1 MEASE
6 HAQSVDGKYVT
17 QVAIGDSFATNKAS
31 LAYILSDKDLA
42 SGTPSTDILDSLP
55 AYSVGVKRRDTQIG
69 GNDAINCYYQF
80 NENDDIIH
88 DINRVNSTNTGGMG
102 RVYNETFDEQQQI
115 MWISFG
121 VPDFTN
127 AGTFIEKA
135 YDKDL
140 AALMN
145 TGDVSLASKIGTF
158 LGKVTGT
165 VIALPFLPIK
175 WALDLL
181 TSEAA
186 PTKYYDFKPTMPLY
200 FKTVNVILAHIAVN
214 MDLASYEKDGL
225 PNDGTPE
232 ILKKHGLDILT
243 ILNRK
248 FWYDDLNNTGSATS
262 PSTDDIL
269 KKLASDPMYETNWW
283 NDIAEGASLGLTEAF
298 RYVGFRIEKSTNSSE
313 SGSSSTKEPE
323 ILNTINSQVSAGRA
337 RTFNL
342 GAIKETSA
350 GQVANSL
357 YELVSGFIS
366 GGAESVG
373 IQGGLEVLKGAGF
386 IDIPEIW
393 NSSSFSKSYSFD
405 FQLRTPYGDPFSIF
419 YSLYIPL
426 AMVMAGAF
434 PRSVG
439 QNSYTSPYLVR
450 AYCKGMFAIPLGI
463 IDSITITR
471 GAAEYGWSNI
481 MLPTQ
486 IDISFTIKDLSP
498 IMHLAIADGGYADW
512 ANILGQNSTFQ
523 EYMLTLSGTNVAER
537 TLKLELMKKRAKALA
552 TIVSNNKLNPLMFGL
567 SLTNTYL
574 GRALTAITPKS
585 KLPGKV
591 TNI

>member
-6 HAQSVDGKYVT
+6 HAQYVDSKYVT
-17 QVAIGDSFATNKAS
+17 QVAIGESFSSNKAS
-31 LAYILSDKDLA
+31 LSYILADKDLV

-55 AYSVGVKRRDTQIG
+55 AYSVGVKRRDTQLG
-69 GNDAINCYYQF
+69 GNDAVNCYYQF

-102 RVYNETFDEQQQI
+102 SVYNETFDEQQQV

-127 AGTFIEKA
+127 AGTFIKKA
-135 YDKDL
+135 YDVDL

-165 VIALPFLPIK
+165 VITLPFLPIK

-181 TSEAA
+181 TSDTP
-186 PTKYYDFKPTMPLY
+186 PTKYYDFKPTMALY
-200 FKTVNVILAHIAVN
+200 FKTVNAILAHIAVN

-225 PNDGTPE
+225 PNDGVPE
-232 ILKKHGLDILT
+232 VLKKHGLDILT

-248 FWYDDLNNTGSATS
+248 FWYDKLDNSGSATS
-262 PSTDDIL
+262 PSTDEIL

-283 NDIAEGASLGLTEAF
+283 NDISIGAGLGLTEAF

-313 SGSSSTKEPE
+313 SGSNSTKEPE
-323 ILNTINSQVSAGRA
+323 ILNTINSQVSAGRS

-342 GAIKETSA
+342 GAIKETA
-350 GQVANSL
+350 VGQVANNL
-357 YELVSGFIS
+357 YEMISGFVS
-366 GGAESVG
+366 GGAETIG

-498 IMHLAIADGGYADW
+498 IMHMAIADGGYSDW

-523 EYMLTLSGTNVAER
+523 EYLLTLSGSNVSER
-537 TLKLELMKKRAKALA
+537 TLKLELFKSRAKALA
-552 TIVSNNKLNPLMFGL
+552 TIFSNNKLNPLMFGL
-567 SLTNTYL
+567 SLTNTKL
-574 GRALTAITPKS
+574 GRALTTITPKS
-585 KLPGKV
+585 KLPGAV
-591 TNI
+591 TKP